1 MDYWKDFRGPNA
13 GYVAELYER
22 YRRDPSSVD
31 ASTRA
36 IFEHSPPPHELIS
49 ADSARGTV
57 GAGPGRGARDRHFE
71 SARLEGRYTSEVPC
85 VEARPEVLEEIHRVV
100 GAVNLAESIRKFGHL
115 DAHLDPLGS
124 EPPSDPSLHAEFHGV
139 TEDDLQRLPASII
152 VGRIAEGKCS
162 ASEVIA
168 ELRQIYSSVTGY
180 DYAHLRDP
188 EEREWLRTA
197 AESGLFR
204 PPADPIDEIGL
215 LERLT
220 QEGAF
225 EQFLH
230 RTFPGKTRF
239 SIEGLGILIPVL
251 DQVIGRAAEAE
262 LHNILI
268 GMAHRARLNVLAHV
282 LKKPY
287 AQILAEFKDPVRTSR
302 FRGDVGWTGD
312 VKYHLGAR
320 RTLRGESEVDLVVA
334 IAPNPSHLEA
344 VDPVVE
350 GMARAAGTR
359 VNRPGP
365 PQFDPT
371 RTLPILIH
379 GDAAF
384 PAQGVVAE
392 TLNLYLLPGYRTG
405 GTIHVIANNQLGFT
419 TTPED
424 GRSTLYAS
432 DLARGFRVPIVH
444 VNADHPEACI
454 EAARLAL
461 AYRVRFQKDFVID
474 LVGYRR
480 YGHNEGDEPSFTQP
494 AMYQKIASHPTV
506 RQLWAKTLLERGV
519 IAEGFADAL
528 VRKHMGEL
536 EGVLAGLEP
545 ESQLVEPRPEEP
557 PPGAARQAKTAVAVE
572 RLRELN
578 DALLRVPEG
587 FNLNR
592 KLERTRERRRRALD
606 SLEERTIDWA
616 MAEELA
622 LASILEDGIAIRLT
636 GQDAARGTF
645 SQRHAIFYD
654 TKTDEPFIP
663 LQSLPQAKAAFEVH
677 NSPLSENACLGFEYG
692 YNVQEPGRL
701 VIWEAQYGDF
711 ISSAQTVV
719 DEFIVSARAKWG
731 LTPSLVLLLPHG
743 LEGQGPDHASGRPER
758 FLELAAAGN
767 IRLVNCTTAAQY
779 FHLLRLQAT
788 LLKTD
793 PLPLVVF
800 TPKSLLRHPLVAS
813 SLGELADGGFERVID
828 DPRVD
833 TPAQV
838 RRLILCTGKV
848 YVDLVGSELGKE
860 NRAVAVCRVEQLYP
874 VPEQD
879 LRLVFDRYPHLEEV
893 VWVQEEPRNMGAWP
907 FMRLRLTRLIDG
919 RWPLSYVGRPRSS
932 SPAEG
937 SSAWHALNQEAIIKQ
952 ALDLAETRT
961 EESILSKKS

>member
-1 MDYWKDFRGPNA
+1 MDIWRDFRGLNA
-13 GYVAELYER
+13 GYVAGLYER
-22 YRRDPSSVD
+22 YRQDPSSVD
-31 ASTRA
+31 PATRA
-36 IFEHSPPPHELIS
+36 IFAQSPPPGDLAAS
-49 ADSARGTV
+49 GAALAGTPQPTL
-57 GAGPGRGARDRHFE
+57 A
-71 SARLEGRYTSEVPC
+71 EV
-85 VEARPEVLEEIHRVV
+85 HKVV

-124 EPPSDPSLHAEFHGV
+124 EPPSDPSLHPEFHQV
-139 TEDDLQRLPASII
+139 TEDDLRCLPATII
-152 VGRIAEGKCS
+152 VGEIARGKS
-162 ASEVIA
+162 NALEVVQ
-168 ELRQIYSSVTGY
+168 ELRQVYSSVTGY

-204 PPADPIDEIGL
+204 PPADPIDEIAL

-239 SIEGLGILIPVL
+239 SIEGLGMLIPVL
-251 DQVIGRAAEAE
+251 DEVIGRAAEAE
-262 LHNILI
+262 FRNILI

-287 AQILAEFKDPVRTSR
+287 AQILAEFKDPVKASR

-320 RTLRGESEVDLVVA
+320 RTVKGASEVELVVS

-344 VDPVVE
+344 VNPVVE

-359 VNRPGP
+359 VDVRGT

-384 PAQGVVAE
+384 PGQGVVAE
-392 TLNLYLLPGYRTG
+392 TLNLYLLPGYLTG
-405 GTIHVIANNQLGFT
+405 GTIHIIANNQLGFT

-432 DLARGFRVPIVH
+432 DLARGFRIPIVR
-444 VNADHPEACI
+444 VNADHPEACL

-461 AYRVRFQKDFVID
+461 AYRARFQKDFVID

-494 AMYQKIASHPTV
+494 VMYQKIATHPTV

-519 IAEGFADAL
+519 IDEGLANKLA
-528 VRKHMGEL
+528 REHIGHL
-536 EGVLAGLEP
+536 ESVLASLEP
-545 ESQLVEPRPEEP
+545 ESQLVEPRPAGP
-557 PPGAARQAKTAVAVE
+557 PPGAARQAKTAVSVA

-578 DALLRVPEG
+578 QALLSVPEG
-587 FNLNR
+587 FNVNR
-592 KLERTRERRRRALD
+592 KLERARERRRRALGA
-606 SLEERTIDWA
+606 LEERTIDWA

-636 GQDAARGTF
+636 GQDSERGTF
-645 SQRHAIFYD
+645 SQRHAVFYD
-654 TKTDEPFIP
+654 AKTNQPFTP
-663 LQSLPQAKAAFEVH
+663 LQALPQARAAFEVH

-711 ISSAQTVV
+711 INGAQTVV
-719 DEFIVSARAKWG
+719 DEFIVSARSKWG

-743 LEGQGPDHASGRPER
+743 IEGQGPDHASGRPER
-758 FLELAAAGN
+758 FLDLAAAGN
-767 IRLVNCTTAAQY
+767 LRLANCTTAAQY
-779 FHLLRLQAT
+779 FHLLRLQAV
-788 LLKTD
+788 LLETD

-813 SLGELADGGFERVID
+813 SLRELAEGRFERVID
-828 DPRVD
+828 D
-833 TPAQV
+833 AQARMPGEV
-838 RRLILCTGKV
+838 RRLILCSGKV
-848 YVDLVGSELGKE
+848 YVDLVSSDATKQ
-860 NRAVAVCRVEQLYP
+860 NHAVAICRVEQLYP

-879 LRLVFDRYPHLEEV
+879 LRSLFDRYPNLDEV
-893 VWVQEEPRNMGAWP
+893 VWLQEEPRNMGAWP
-907 FMRLRLTRLIDG
+907 FMRARLRRLIDG
-919 RWPLSYVGRPRSS
+919 RWPLHYVGRPRSS

-937 SSAWHALNQEAIIKQ
+937 SSAWYALNQETIVKQ
-952 ALDLAETRT
+952 AFDLTEIRS
-961 EESILSKKS
+961 EESVLSKKS